1 MALEN
6 KQLNSLSID
15 NDEISLKELIVKIK
29 EWGVFLKSKWKSIF
43 IFGIIGALIGLTIA
57 LFEKPTYKAV
67 LTFAMEEDKGSGG
80 GLSGALGLA
89 SSFGIDLGGG
99 GGGGAFAAS
108 NLTELMKS
116 RLLVEKVL
124 LEPIII
130 NGKLITLAEYYIQI
144 NELRKGWADNN
155 LLKKIQFLPKADRSN
170 FTLQQDS
177 ILQQMHKILIDKEHL
192 SIMQKDKKVTIL
204 SIEVTSENELFSK
217 IFCESIAKE
226 TSDFYIETRSK
237 KSRINVDVLQKQVDS
252 VRIALNGAITIV
264 ANETDNV
271 YNLNPA
277 FNIKG
282 APSKKKQIDVQANT
296 AILTNLVVQ
305 LELAKITLR
314 KETPLIQLI
323 DRPILPLQKE
333 KFGKLKS
340 IILGGFLAGLIYIL
354 YLIFGRLFGKITS
367 FNVKIN
373 T

>member
-1 MALEN
+1 MTLEN
-6 KQLNSLSID
+6 NQISNSNID
-15 NDEISLKELIVKIK
+15 NDEISLKELIVNIK
-29 EWGVFLKSKWKSIF
+29 DWGTFLRAKWKAIF
-43 IFGIIGALIGLTIA
+43 ILGTVGALIGLTIS

-67 LTFAMEEDKGSGG
+67 LTFAMEEDKGNSGG

-89 SSFGIDLGGG
+89 SSFGIDIGGG

-108 NLTELMKS
+108 NLAELMKS

-124 LEPIII
+124 LEPIQI
-130 NGKLITLAEYYIQI
+130 NGKLISLAEYYIQI
-144 NELRKGWADNN
+144 NNLREVWKTKPA
-155 LLKKIQFLPKADRSN
+155 LKNIHFLPNADRSN

-177 ILQQMHKILIDKEHL
+177 ILQQIHKSLVDKKHL
-192 SIMQKDKKVTIL
+192 SIMQKEKKVTIL

-226 TSDFYIETRSK
+226 TSDFYIETKSK
-237 KSRINVDVLQKQVDS
+237 KSKINVNVLQRQTDS
-252 VRIALNGAITIV
+252 VRNALNAAITGV

-282 APSKKKQIDVQANT
+282 APYKKKQIDVQANT

-333 KFGKLKS
+333 KYGKLIS
-340 IILGGFLAGLIYIL
+340 IVLGGFLVGFLYIL
-354 YLIFGRLFGKITS
+354 YLIFGRMYKKM
-367 FNVKIN
+367 VA
-373 T
+373 

>member
-6 KQLNSLSID
+6 NQIENSNTD
-15 NDEISLKELIVKIK
+15 NDEISLKELIIKIK
-29 EWGVFLKSKWKSIF
+29 DWISFLMSKWKSI
-43 IFGIIGALIGLTIA
+43 IGIGIIGALIGLTIA

-80 GLSGALGLA
+80 GGLSGALGLA
-89 SSFGIDLGGG
+89 SSFGLDLGGAG
-99 GGGGAFAAS
+99 GVFAAS
-108 NLTELMKS
+108 NLAELMKS

-130 NGKLITLAEYYIQI
+130 NGKTISLAEYYIQI
-144 NELRKGWADNN
+144 NELREGWGEKPALKN
-155 LLKKIQFLPKADRSN
+155 LQFLPNADRSN

-177 ILQQMHKILIDKEHL
+177 ILQKIYISLIDKEHL
-192 SIMQKDKKVTIL
+192 SIMQKDKKATII

-226 TSDFYIETRSK
+226 TSDFYIETKSK
-237 KSRINVDVLQKQVDS
+237 KSKINVDVLQRQVDS
-252 VRIALNGAITIV
+252 VRNALSGAITSV
-264 ANETDNV
+264 ASESDNV

-282 APSKKKQIDVQANT
+282 TPSKRRQIDVQANT

-323 DRPILPLQKE
+323 DKPILPLLKE
-333 KFGKLKS
+333 RVSRLKS
-340 IILGGFLAGLIYIL
+340 LITGGILAGFLIVL
-354 YLIFGRLFGKITS
+354 YLVFGRLYNKNFA
-367 FNVKIN
+367 
-373 T
+373 

>member
-6 KQLNSLSID
+6 NQIINSNID
-15 NDEISLKELIVKIK
+15 NDEISLKELVIKIK
-29 EWGVFLKSKWKSIF
+29 EWVAFLKSKWKLIF
-43 IFGIIGALIGLTIA
+43 IAGIIGASIGLTIA

-67 LTFAMEEDKGSGG
+67 LTFAMEEDKGGGGG

-89 SSFGIDLGGG
+89 SSFGIDLGGA

-108 NLTELMKS
+108 NLAELMKS

-124 LEPIII
+124 LEPIVI
-130 NGKLITLAEYYIQI
+130 NGKTITLAEYYIQI
-144 NELRKGWADNN
+144 NELREAWDKKPS
-155 LLKKIQFLPKADRSN
+155 LKNIQFLPNTDRSN

-177 ILQQMHKILIDKEHL
+177 ILQQIHKSLIDKEHL

-204 SIEVTSENELFSK
+204 SIEVTSENEVFSK

-226 TSDFYIETRSK
+226 TSDFYIETKSK
-237 KSRINVDVLQKQVDS
+237 KSKINVSVLQRQTDS
-252 VRIALNGAITIV
+252 VRNALNGAITGV

-340 IILGGFLAGLIYIL
+340 IFLGGFLSGFLFIL
-354 YLIFGRLFGKITS
+354 YLIFGRLYRKMLG
-367 FNVKIN
+367 
-373 T
+373 

>member
-1 MALEN
+1 MAIEN
-6 KQLNSLSID
+6 NQID
-15 NDEISLKELIVKIK
+15 NTNNNDEISLKDLIFKIK
-29 EWGVFLKSKWKSIF
+29 EWIIFLKSKWASIL

-67 LTFAMEEDKGSGG
+67 LTFAMEEDKGGGG

-108 NLTELMKS
+108 NLAELMKS

-124 LEPIII
+124 LEPIIV
-130 NGKLITLAEYYIQI
+130 NGKTISLAEYYIQI
-144 NELRKGWADNN
+144 NKLREGWEKNPT
-155 LLKKIQFLPKADRSN
+155 LKNIQFLPYADRSN
-170 FTLQQDS
+170 FILQQDS
-177 ILQQMHKILIDKEHL
+177 ILQKIHTNLIDKEHL

-226 TSDFYIETRSK
+226 TSDFYIETKSK
-237 KSRINVDVLQKQVDS
+237 KSKINVSVLQRQTDS
-252 VRIALNGAITIV
+252 VRNALNGAITGV
-264 ANETDNV
+264 ASETDNV

-296 AILTNLVVQ
+296 AILSNLVVQ
-305 LELAKITLR
+305 LELAKINLR

-323 DRPILPLQKE
+323 DRPILPLSKV
-333 KFGKLKS
+333 KVGKLKS
-340 IILGGFLAGLIYIL
+340 IILGGFLAGFSYIL
-354 YLIFGRLFGKITS
+354 YLIFYRLYRKITA
-367 FNVKIN
+367 
-373 T
+373 

>member
-1 MALEN
+1 MSLETN
-6 KQLNSLSID
+6 QIENSNID
-15 NDEISLKELIVKIK
+15 NDEISLKELIFKIK
-29 EWGVFLKSKWKSIF
+29 EWIAFLKSKWKIIF
-43 IFGIIGALIGLTIA
+43 IAGIIGAIIGLTIA

-67 LTFAMEEDKGSGG
+67 LTFAMEEDKGGGGG

-108 NLTELMKS
+108 NLAELMKS

-124 LEPIII
+124 LKPISI
-130 NGKLITLAEYYIQI
+130 NGKTITLAEYYIQI
-144 NELRKGWADNN
+144 NELRRTW
-155 LLKKIQFLPKADRSN
+155 LKKANLRNIQFLPNADRSS

-177 ILQQMHKILIDKEHL
+177 ILQKIHKSLIDKEHL
-192 SIMQKDKKVTIL
+192 IIMQKDKKVTIL

-226 TSDFYIETRSK
+226 TSDFYIETKSK
-237 KSRINVDVLQKQVDS
+237 KSKINVNVLQRQTDS
-252 VRIALNGAITIV
+252 VRNALNGAITGV

-277 FNIKG
+277 FNVKV
-282 APSKKKQIDVQANT
+282 APSKKMQVDVQANT

-323 DRPILPLQKE
+323 DRPILPLTKE
-333 KFGKLKS
+333 KFGKLNS
-340 IILGGFLAGLIYIL
+340 TILGGFLGGFLYVL
-354 YLIFGRLFGKITS
+354 YLIFGLLYKKMIS
-367 FNVKIN
+367 
-373 T
+373 

>member
-6 KQLNSLSID
+6 NQIENVNTD
-15 NDEISLKELIVKIK
+15 NDEISFKELIIKIK
-29 EWGVFLKSKWKSIF
+29 EWVSFLKTKKKAILTAGF
-43 IFGIIGALIGLTIA
+43 IGALIGLSIA

-67 LTFAMEEDKGSGG
+67 LTFAMEEDKGGGG

-89 SSFGIDLGGG
+89 SSFGIDLGGS
-99 GGGGAFAAS
+99 GGGAFAAS
-108 NLTELMKS
+108 NLAELMKS

-124 LEPIII
+124 LEPIVIK
-130 NGKLITLAEYYIQI
+130 GKTITLVEYYIQI
-144 NELRKGWADNN
+144 NKLRESWDKKPTLKN
-155 LLKKIQFLPKADRSN
+155 LKFLPNADRSN

-177 ILQQMHKILIDKEHL
+177 ILQQIHKSLIDKEHL

-226 TSDFYIETRSK
+226 TSDFYIETKSK
-237 KSRINVDVLQKQVDS
+237 KAKINVSVLQKQVDS
-252 VRIALNGAITIV
+252 VKNALSGAITGI
-264 ANETDNV
+264 AYETDNV
-271 YNLNPA
+271 YNMNPA
-277 FNIKG
+277 LNIKG
-282 APSKKKQIDVQANT
+282 APSKLMQVDVQANT

-323 DRPILPLQKE
+323 DKPILPLQKE

-340 IILGGFLAGLIYIL
+340 IILGGFLAGFLYVL
-354 YLIFGRLFGKITS
+354 YLIFGRLYKKM
-367 FNVKIN
+367 VAKMVA
-373 T
+373 